1 MIELTSVVDD
11 VMDDTGDDGARWG
24 SINRLLDL
32 ITDRVFGESMNLY
45 VNLLRST
52 FSKTSFPSVSYTHLT
67 LPTILLV

>member
-52 FSKTSFPSVSYTHLT
+52 FSKTSFP
-67 LPTILLV
+67 

>member
-32 ITDRVFGESMNLY
+32 ITDRVFGVSMNLY

-52 FSKTSFPSVSYTHLT
+52 FSKTSFP
-67 LPTILLV
+67 